1 MATEEKKPY
10 TYLRLPYI
18 LFYLFLSTQI
28 NSLILQVV
36 VWDSKKLLYRIG
48 PTAPVEIKPYSIL
61 RQPCLIFFSI
71 FVSLNTY
78 LKLDLTSGSSSSSS
92 SMRLELN

>member
-36 VWDSKKLLYRIG
+36 V
-48 PTAPVEIKPYSIL
+48 
-61 RQPCLIFFSI
+61 
-71 FVSLNTY
+71 
-78 LKLDLTSGSSSSSS
+78 
-92 SMRLELN
+92 